1 MSNKLSNLT
10 TKQNQEKLEPKLRFP
25 EFTDDLRKGIIS
37 DFGYFYYGKSCPKSS
52 VSADGKTFCIRY
64 GELYSKYGSEVKQ
77 IHSKTILN
85 PSTLKLSK
93 GGEVLV
99 PRVGED
105 PLDFANTSFL
115 PYKDVAIGEMISV
128 YNTKENGLFI
138 SNYFNAKMKKPF
150 ARVVEGGN
158 VSNLY
163 FKYLESIKIFLPD
176 KVEQEKIVTFINKI
190 DKKIE
195 LLEDKL
201 NSLKLFNIGVFQK
214 YYNNTKFIKLKKI
227 SKLQGGF
234 AFESKKYI
242 SSGIPII
249 KITNVEDE
257 INFKNSNFSHY
268 PNIQIDKK
276 FKVDYN
282 DILIAM
288 SGATTG
294 KIGRYKESQYSYLNQ
309 RVGKFIVN
317 TKEINSEY
325 FYHFLKSYYFKK
337 ELNKFLV
344 AGAQPNISNNDID
357 NIKIS
362 LPDIITQNKIGS
374 ILQKIDT
381 NIFLLNSKINKYKTF
396 KKGLL
401 QQMFI

>member
-1 MSNKLSNLT
+1 MPSSTKPKINDVLFTRVGSNLGNPVVLEDNIEFGIFVSLGFFRIKNKLKN
-10 TKQNQEKLEPKLRFP
+10 P
-25 EFTDDLRKGIIS
+25 
-37 DFGYFYYGKSCPKSS
+37 FYLKNW
-52 VSADGKTFCIRY
+52 
-64 GELYSKYGSEVKQ
+64 
-77 IHSKTILN
+77 IL
-85 PSTLKLSK
+85 
-93 GGEVLV
+93 
-99 PRVGED
+99 
-105 PLDFANTSFL
+105 
-115 PYKDVAIGEMISV
+115 
-128 YNTKENGLFI
+128 
-138 SNYFNAKMKKPF
+138 SNYFWKQVNSKVAGGAKNNLNTGWLKEFKIVLP
-150 ARVVEGGN
+150 
-158 VSNLY
+158 SNL
-163 FKYLESIKIFLPD
+163 
-176 KVEQEKIVTFINKI
+176 EQEKISDFLSLI

-195 LLEDKL
+195 LLEEKL